1 MAEDEVKPGS
11 KVMLYPLPAV
21 RQKVVRPND
30 FLTNV
35 DNILDR
41 LWPEKDFRK
50 YLDAVTNKS
59 AVEGKFEADRTLA
72 ALQIRNSAKDAKL
85 LDVATATL
93 AKIMRAIET
102 LLRRD
107 KFGKKQRIA
116 AMNSAQAAE

>member
-21 RQKVVRPND
+21 RQKMVRPND

-59 AVEGKFEADRTLA
+59 AVEGKFECDRTLA
-72 ALQIRNSAKDAKL
+72 AQQIRNSAKDAKL
-85 LDVATATL
+85 LDVANATL

-116 AMNSAQAAE
+116 TMNSAQAAE

>member
-1 MAEDEVKPGS
+1 
-11 KVMLYPLPAV
+11 MLYPLPAV

-59 AVEGKFEADRTLA
+59 AVEGKFEVT
-72 ALQIRNSAKDAKL
+72 ALWLRCKSAIRQKTPNCWMSP
-85 LDVATATL
+85 
-93 AKIMRAIET
+93 
-102 LLRRD
+102 LRRWR
-107 KFGKKQRIA
+107 KSCVQSRRFCA
-116 AMNSAQAAE
+116 A